1 MWGVQVDKNG
11 QPQPCPKISA
21 PTPSTAVSKFRTDHA
36 APLHRGVPHDGLP
49 HNLLV
54 SSLETHTMADSC
66 DQATAGSPFFRV
78 LPPEVRICILTAAFG
93 GRKIHIQRIQ
103 LATPKPQA
111 QYNRWIAARESTRQ
125 WLGGLLVDSLAEKL
139 SHGGRSCDLEL
150 AVPST
155 PFDPYQ
161 DEAFKNWQLH
171 RIAGPAWEKKQNEHF
186 SFCTRMRLFWAA
198 QEQRLDSDTGRH
210 DGRGTDVGYW
220 ISMSEWDRLGFLG
233 KS

>member
-1 MWGVQVDKNG
+1 M
-11 QPQPCPKISA
+11 
-21 PTPSTAVSKFRTDHA
+21 PSLQK
-36 APLHRGVPHDGLP
+36 LYLG
-49 HNLLV
+49 
-54 SSLETHTMADSC
+54 
-66 DQATAGSPFFRV
+66 
-78 LPPEVRICILTAAFG
+78 FG
-93 GRKIHIQRIQ
+93 GNTCLLDGCASGVYLHYECTKYLVR
-103 LATPKPQA
+103 
-111 QYNRWIAARESTRQ
+111 
-125 WLGGLLVDSLAEKL
+125 LVDNLAGKL